1 MQDTVHPTGVV
12 IPQLMVEDSNTKK
25 SKNKKT
31 LAQLP
36 VYRAAAN
43 LKYIVTTLMAKSPR
57 SLTKFF
63 DQMLGTASEIKKSI
77 GMASISRNPNER
89 AWYLECAR
97 VLAQDLS
104 DDFTTLRRIE
114 IPSKKKAGKDD
125 EPDADKAHHV
135 PLVGKDLDNK
145 VKAMVKSIRS
155 QLVAWRD
162 YTINEG
168 ANSETVK

>member
-1 MQDTVHPTGVV
+1 MQETQIQNQSGVV
-12 IPQLMVEDSNTKK
+12 IPQETVDDSNAKK
-25 SKNKKT
+25 RKGKKT

-36 VYRAAAN
+36 VYRSAAN
-43 LKYIVTTLMAKSPR
+43 LKYIVATLMARSPR
-57 SLTKFF
+57 SITKFF

-104 DDFTTLRRIE
+104 DDFTTLRRLE
-114 IPSKKKAGKDD
+114 LPAKDD
-125 EPDADKAHHV
+125 KARRI
-135 PLVGKDLDNK
+135 PIVGKDLDNK
-145 VKAMVKSIRS
+145 VKALMKTIMS

-168 ANSETVK
+168 ANSETGK

>member
-1 MQDTVHPTGVV
+1 MQETQIQNQNGVV
-12 IPQLMVEDSNTKK
+12 IPQETVDDSNAKK
-25 SKNKKT
+25 RKGKKT

-36 VYRAAAN
+36 VYRSAAN
-43 LKYIVTTLMAKSPR
+43 LKYIVATLMARSPR
-57 SLTKFF
+57 SITKFF

-104 DDFTTLRRIE
+104 DDFTTLRRLE
-114 IPSKKKAGKDD
+114 LPAKDDKARRIPS
-125 EPDADKAHHV
+125 
-135 PLVGKDLDNK
+135 VGKDLDNK
-145 VKAMVKSIRS
+145 VKALVKTIMS

-168 ANSETVK
+168 ANSETGK